1 MQIRTFTLLK
11 VFNLLIDLLIQLIKQ
26 GKETAELIIIPRRIF
41 QGHLIASLY
50 KNSKTFLLTTKTSN
64 TTKRILTSMTLP

>member
-1 MQIRTFTLLK
+1 MEKTEGKFALYITKIQIRTSTLLK

-26 GKETAELIIIPRRIF
+26 DKETAELIIIPRRVF

-50 KNSKTFLLTTKTSN
+50 KNSIADFF
-64 TTKRILTSMTLP
+64 